1 MSSSFCSS
9 RVLES
14 EVREN
19 SLIKRR
25 ETDVGLSGPLVHWW
39 GEEWMETPLSL
50 CLSGLLLSSYVFR
63 VELSLIMCRWCGR
76 QRGEIQARL
85 TKDKMIEEVLRCP

>member
-1 MSSSFCSS
+1 MSSSLCSS

-25 ETDVGLSGPLVHWW
+25 EIEVGLGV
-39 GEEWMETPLSL
+39 T
-50 CLSGLLLSSYVFR
+50 
-63 VELSLIMCRWCGR
+63 
-76 QRGEIQARL
+76 
-85 TKDKMIEEVLRCP
+85 